1 MKTFSELMSESVG
14 VSMRKQDTELFRK
27 ITGGKTDSKGN
38 PDLTGVTLCD
48 LFKLSLKDFGNVMCL
63 FGQAPGYEQTK
74 WWANGPVF
82 SQSLDQRISSN
93 DASIR
98 TNAVWRTNF
107 KGYYRAES
115 MVMKFRYSYGMAFG
129 DELLQNGKSEVI
141 GMYRQIKDCK
151 DRAAWAKGTGGLLYR
166 GKQISWK
173 QFKAMKW
180 KPEGKNLVATGTY
193 KSKYGMQSWT
203 TRKDIAKQFGEG
215 LQTGVFPELIFK
227 KQIGKDGKPN
237 KEVTGGKIA
246 VVLEAI
252 IPSKDCVFT
261 PAASNYLN
269 KVLAIGGD
277 AGDFKEWEVLR
288 VSTEPVKVKFTAYQ
302 TFGADAKLAG
312 FP

>member
-1 MKTFSELMSESVG
+1 MKTFSQLMSESVG
-14 VSMRKQDTELFRK
+14 VPMRKQDAALFSK

-38 PDLTGVTLCD
+38 PDLTGITLCD
-48 LFKLSLKDFGNVMCL
+48 LFKLSLKDFGNAMCM
-63 FGQAPGYEQTK
+63 FGQAPGREQSA
-74 WWANGPVF
+74 WWGDV
-82 SQSLDQRISSN
+82 SDVH
-93 DASIR
+93 
-98 TNAVWRTNF
+98 TNILWRTNF

-115 MVMKFRYSYGMAFG
+115 IMMRLRFSYGMAFG

-151 DRAAWAKGTGGLLYR
+151 DRAAWAKGTGGTLYR

-180 KPEGKNLVATGTY
+180 KPEGKNLVATGSY

-203 TRKDIAKQFGEG
+203 TRRDIAKQFGEG

-227 KQIGKDGKPN
+227 KQVGKDGN
-237 KEVTGGKIA
+237 MSKEVIGGTVA
-246 VVLEAI
+246 VVMEAS

-269 KVLAIGGD
+269 RVLAIGGD
-277 AGDFKEWEVLR
+277 SGDFKEWEVLR

>member
-1 MKTFSELMSESVG
+1 MSESVS
-14 VSMRKQDTELFRK
+14 VPMRKQDAELFRK

-48 LFKLSLKDFGNVMCL
+48 LFKLSLKDFGNTLCL
-63 FGQAPGYEQTK
+63 FGQAPGREQSA
-74 WWANGPVF
+74 WWGDV
-82 SQSLDQRISSN
+82 SDVH
-93 DASIR
+93 
-98 TNAVWRTNF
+98 TNMLWRTNF

-115 MVMKFRYSYGMAFG
+115 IMMRLRFSYGMAFG
-129 DELLQNGKSEVI
+129 DELVQNGKSEVI

-151 DRAAWAKGTGGLLYR
+151 DRAAWAKGTGGTLYR

-215 LQTGVFPELIFK
+215 LQTGVFPELNFSTWLD
-227 KQIGKDGKPN
+227 KDGKRN
-237 KEVTGGKIA
+237 KEVTGGTVA
-246 VVLEAI
+246 VVIQAT

-269 KVLAIGGD
+269 RVLEIGGD

-302 TFGADAKLAG
+302 TFGADGKLAG

>member
-1 MKTFSELMSESVG
+1 MSESVS
-14 VSMRKQDTELFRK
+14 VPMRKQDAELFRK

-48 LFKLSLKDFGNVMCL
+48 LFKLSLKDFGNTLCL
-63 FGQAPGYEQTK
+63 FGQAPGREQSA
-74 WWANGPVF
+74 WWGDV
-82 SQSLDQRISSN
+82 SDVH
-93 DASIR
+93 
-98 TNAVWRTNF
+98 TNMLWRTNF

-115 MVMKFRYSYGMAFG
+115 IMMRLRFSYGMAFG
-129 DELLQNGKSEVI
+129 DELVQNGKSEVI

-151 DRAAWAKGTGGLLYR
+151 DRAAWAKGTGGTLYR

-215 LQTGVFPELIFK
+215 LQTGVFPELNFSTWLD
-227 KQIGKDGKPN
+227 KDGKRN
-237 KEVTGGKIA
+237 KEVTGGTVA
-246 VVLEAI
+246 VVIQAT

-269 KVLAIGGD
+269 RVLAIGGD

-302 TFGADAKLAG
+302 TFGADGKLAG

>member
-1 MKTFSELMSESVG
+1 MSESVG
-14 VSMRKQDTELFRK
+14 VPMRKQDAALFRK

-38 PDLTGVTLCD
+38 PDLTGITLCD
-48 LFKLSLKDFGNVMCL
+48 LFKLSLKDFGNTLCL
-63 FGQAPGYEQTK
+63 FGQAPGREQSA
-74 WWANGPVF
+74 WWGDV
-82 SQSLDQRISSN
+82 SDVH
-93 DASIR
+93 
-98 TNAVWRTNF
+98 TNMLWRTNF

-115 MVMKFRYSYGMAFG
+115 IMMRLRFSYGMAFG
-129 DELLQNGKSEVI
+129 DELVQNGKSEVI

-151 DRAAWAKGTGGLLYR
+151 DRAAWAKGTGGTLYR

-215 LQTGVFPELIFK
+215 LQTGVFPELNFSTWLD
-227 KQIGKDGKPN
+227 KDGKRN
-237 KEVTGGKIA
+237 KEVTGGTVA
-246 VVLEAI
+246 VVIQAT

-269 KVLAIGGD
+269 RVLAIGGD
-277 AGDFKEWEVLR
+277 SGDFKEWEVLR

>member
-1 MKTFSELMSESVG
+1 MSESVS
-14 VSMRKQDTELFRK
+14 VPMRKQDAELFRK

-48 LFKLSLKDFGNVMCL
+48 LFKLSLKDFGNTLCL
-63 FGQAPGYEQTK
+63 FGQAPGREQSA
-74 WWANGPVF
+74 WWGDV
-82 SQSLDQRISSN
+82 SDVH
-93 DASIR
+93 
-98 TNAVWRTNF
+98 TNMLWRTNF

-115 MVMKFRYSYGMAFG
+115 IMMRLRFSYGMAFG
-129 DELLQNGKSEVI
+129 DELVQNGKSEVI

-151 DRAAWAKGTGGLLYR
+151 DRAAWAKGTGGTLYR

-215 LQTGVFPELIFK
+215 LQTGVFPELNFSTWLD
-227 KQIGKDGKPN
+227 KDGKRN
-237 KEVTGGKIA
+237 KEVTGGTVA
-246 VVLEAI
+246 VVIQAT

-269 KVLAIGGD
+269 RVLAIGGD

>member
-1 MKTFSELMSESVG
+1 
-14 VSMRKQDTELFRK
+14 
-27 ITGGKTDSKGN
+27 
-38 PDLTGVTLCD
+38 
-48 LFKLSLKDFGNVMCL
+48 
-63 FGQAPGYEQTK
+63 
-74 WWANGPVF
+74 
-82 SQSLDQRISSN
+82 
-93 DASIR
+93 
-98 TNAVWRTNF
+98 
-107 KGYYRAES
+107 
-115 MVMKFRYSYGMAFG
+115 MAFG
-129 DELLQNGKSEVI
+129 DELVQNGKSEVI

-173 QFKAMKW
+173 QFKEMKW

-203 TRKDIAKQFGEG
+203 TRRDIAKQFGEG
-215 LQTGVFPELIFK
+215 LQTGVFPELNFSTWLD
-227 KQIGKDGKPN
+227 KDGKRN
-237 KEVTGGKIA
+237 KEVTGGTVA
-246 VVLEAI
+246 VVIQAT

-269 KVLAIGGD
+269 KVMEIGGD